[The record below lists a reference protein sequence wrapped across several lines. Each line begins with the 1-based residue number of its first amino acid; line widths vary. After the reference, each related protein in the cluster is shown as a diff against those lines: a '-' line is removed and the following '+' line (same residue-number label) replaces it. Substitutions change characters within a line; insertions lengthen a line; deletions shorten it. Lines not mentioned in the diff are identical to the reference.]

1 MSRTDDRPRPVGL
14 VIALC
19 AAALAAVAP
28 GRAAA
33 LPPDA
38 GSRVDRAAYRKG
50 IEAWREAREESLKAD
65 GGWLTVAGLHWLQP
79 GDNRFGA
86 DPGCEIVLPAG
97 SAPAQAGVFT
107 LQEGRVGVRM
117 EPGVAATV
125 GGKPVEA
132 MELRSD
138 SLGEPDI
145 LRLDRLT
152 LQVIDR
158 GGRLG
163 IRLKDTNSRF
173 REQFTGLRWY
183 PVRGRYRVDARFV
196 AHEAQRTMPIPTI
209 LGTTEPMLNPGYVL
223 FELDGREL
231 RLEALQEGPDEDLFF
246 IFHDRTSGRQTY
258 PAGRFL
264 HADRP
269 VEGVVVLDFNRA
281 YNPPCAFTPYATCPL
296 PPRQN
301 RMPVGIEAGELDYGH
316 HRP

>member
-1 MSRTDDRPRPVGL
+1 MSHPMARLRLLRL
-14 VIALC
+14 MMALC
-19 AAALAAVAP
+19 AATLAA
-28 GRAAA
+28 GAASGE
-33 LPPDA
+33 
-38 GSRVDRAAYRKG
+38 GSGPDRAAYRKE
-50 IEAWREAREESLKAD
+50 IEAWRQAREESLKAD
-65 GGWLTVAGLHWLQP
+65 GGWLTVAGLYWLEA
-79 GDNRFGA
+79 GDNRFGS
-86 DPGCEIVLPAG
+86 DPACEIVLPAG

-107 LQEGRVGVRM
+107 LRDARVSVRM
-117 EPGVAATV
+117 NPGVAATA

-132 MELRSD
+132 MEMRSD
-138 SLGEPDI
+138 ATDDPDV
-145 LRLDRLT
+145 LALDALT

-163 IRLKDTNSRF
+163 IRLKDMNSRF
-173 REQFTGLRWY
+173 RKQFTGLHWY
-183 PVRGRYRVDARFV
+183 PVKARYRVEARFV
-196 AHEAQRTMPIPTI
+196 PYEAARTMPIPTI

-223 FELDGREL
+223 FDLHGSEL

-296 PPRQN
+296 PPLQN
-301 RMPVGIEAGELDYGH
+301 RLPVRIEAGELDYGH